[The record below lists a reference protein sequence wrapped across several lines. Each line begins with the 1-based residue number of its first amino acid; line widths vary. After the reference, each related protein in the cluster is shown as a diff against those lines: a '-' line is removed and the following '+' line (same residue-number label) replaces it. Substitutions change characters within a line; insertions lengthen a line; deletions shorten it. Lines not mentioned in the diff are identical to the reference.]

1 MAPTQPRAGTELVLA
16 RDEQQMQVVTSMPE
30 PAEEEGASI
39 SVAQVLAILKAYW
52 KVSLA
57 LFLVVVIAAAVVTKL
72 MAKTYTATATLLAT
86 FDSTDP
92 LAARDPAEGF
102 AAYTSSFLPTQIE
115 LIQSPEVLDEVIVK
129 LNLTALP
136 EFAGGNRGGEAT
148 LRDWVETRLR
158 SKITIYPGISGS
170 QFLYVGA
177 SASRSDL
184 AADIANGI
192 VDVYVNQL
200 QANANGP
207 SMERAARYSVEL
219 EDLKKKVQEAQ
230 DAYTKFRTSA
240 GSIDI
245 DSKND
250 VEADLLSTLEH
261 RLLDARTA
269 LQSSQ
274 ARAGERTEPTTAFL
288 ASSTVAGLREEGS
301 KLAARMA
308 QLRASLGPNHP
319 EILALQSQIESNKVA
334 LAAAMSTYSR
344 ANSSDV
350 AISGTE
356 VASLEKAVAA
366 QRERVLQSRL
376 RHDEAAKYQLGLES
390 AQAVYKRALDG
401 YDQTKFAATSQ
412 SPNVRIATRARPP
425 VKADHPNPI
434 KNMAMGIGLGLALGL
449 VVPFALELPRRKIRC
464 RNDLE
469 GPLGITVLAEL
480 SSLGV
485 SAARQAS

>member
-1 MAPTQPRAGTELVLA
+1 MAPMQPRAGTELVLA
-16 RDEQQMQVVTSMPE
+16 RDEQQMQVVTPMSDST
-30 PAEEEGASI
+30 EEEGSTI

-52 KVSLA
+52 KVSLV
-57 LFLVVVIAAAVVTKL
+57 LFLVVVVGAAVVTKL
-72 MAKTYTATATLLAT
+72 MAKTYTATATLLT
-86 FDSTDP
+86 SFDSTDP
-92 LAARDPAEGF
+92 LATREPSEGY
-102 AAYTSSFLPTQIE
+102 AMYASSFLPTQIE
-115 LIQSPEVLDEVIVK
+115 LMQSPEVLDEVIVK

-158 SKITIYPGISGS
+158 GKIMIYPGMSGS
-170 QFLYVGA
+170 QFLYVAA
-177 SASRSDL
+177 SASRNDL

-200 QANANGP
+200 HANANVP
-207 SMERAARYSVEL
+207 SMERAARYSEEL
-219 EDLKKKVQEAQ
+219 EDLKKKVQQAQ
-230 DAYTKFRTSA
+230 DAFTRFRTTA
-240 GSIDI
+240 GSVDI
-245 DSKND
+245 DAKND
-250 VEADLLSTLEH
+250 VESDLLSTLEH

-274 ARAGERTEPTTAFL
+274 ARAGERTEPTSAFL

-301 KLAARMA
+301 KLAAHMA

-319 EILALQSQIESNKVA
+319 EVLALQSQIESNKAA

-356 VASLEKAVAA
+356 VASLEKAVAM
-366 QRERVLQSRL
+366 QREKVLQSRL
-376 RHDEAAKYQLGLES
+376 RHDEAAKYELELES

-401 YDQTKFAATSQ
+401 YDQTKFAAARQ

-434 KNMAMGIGLGLALGL
+434 KNMAMGVGMGLALGL
-449 VVPFALELPRRKIRC
+449 LVPFGLELPRRKIRC

-469 GPLGITVLAEL
+469 GPLGIPVLAEL